1 MSMPLLLFPDL
12 ALILIGAALR
22 RATDWGDAFWA
33 GLEKLVYYVLFPS
46 LLFVSIVRTR
56 FAMAEV
62 APFLLTGLA
71 ALAVGVALGF
81 LAKPVLSPQPRQFA
95 SGVQCAF
102 RFNSYVALALASRV
116 GGEPGLALIAVMVG
130 FAVPLANVFAV
141 WPLAR
146 HANAGV
152 LAEMARNPLILS
164 TAGGIACNL
173 LGLALPDPIAT
184 TLSRMG
190 QAAIAL
196 GLLAVGAGL
205 RFGAVRGA
213 RAFAAWITTVK
224 LGLMPAAAMA
234 VGALLALP
242 AGPMRMAMLFAAMP
256 TASSCYVLAN
266 RMGGDGQLV
275 AWLVSVSTLASIVT
289 MPLWLT
295 AAGMAA

>member
-1 MSMPLLLFPDL
+1 
-12 ALILIGAALR
+12 
-22 RATDWGDAFWA
+22 
-33 GLEKLVYYVLFPS
+33 VLFPS
-46 LLFVSIVRTR
+46 LLFVSIARTR
-56 FAMAEV
+56 FVMAEV
-62 APFLLTGLA
+62 APFVLTGLA
-71 ALAVGVALGF
+71 ALAAGVALGF

-102 RFNSYVALALASRV
+102 RFNSYVALALAARL

-152 LAEMARNPLILS
+152 LSEMARNPLILA
-164 TAGGIACNL
+164 TAGGVACNL
-173 LGLALPDPIAT
+173 VGPGPARSGRHDAHPDGP
-184 TLSRMG
+184 G
-190 QAAIAL
+190 AIAL
-196 GLLAVGAGL
+196 GLLAVGASL
-205 RFGAVRGA
+205 RFGAIHGA

-224 LGLMPAAAMA
+224 LGAMPAVAMA
-234 VGALLALP
+234 VGSALALP

-275 AWLVSVSTLASIVT
+275 AWMVSVSTLASLLT
-289 MPLWLT
+289 MPLWLSAT
-295 AAGMAA
+295 GVAGPVGAWSTVRRTRTGNGHARRHAA